1 MPLTPPVPEDPA
13 LVGGG
18 GGCGVHRSKN
28 RVTVRIV
35 RAFLLAGVCVAMP
48 CFSRAQIIRAPINCA
63 LRSAAS
69 RINQHIIQLVTHTHT
84 RRIARTQL
92 YAPSPTVAE
101 LVRPTVHCEAAASA
115 AAAQEFKSS
124 QRQRRGRLAFV
135 AYVRPYERP
144 CVSVRAHQRA
154 SIGDRLQPS
163 PRCPLMLGRAR
174 ISRRQIYSH

>member
-1 MPLTPPVPEDPA
+1 MPLTPRVPEDPA
-13 LVGGG
+13 LVDGGG
-18 GGCGVHRSKN
+18 DWGGPPLKEPCYGADCARISAGR
-28 RVTVRIV
+28 RVCCN
-35 RAFLLAGVCVAMP
+35 ALLLTRTNHQGADKLC
-48 CFSRAQIIRAPINCA
+48 APLCSFA
-63 LRSAAS
+63 HKSTYYPTS
-69 RINQHIIQLVTHTHT
+69 HTHT

-92 YAPSPTVAE
+92 YAPPSTVAE